1 MLMRFHYGLG
11 VGHVYSHHR
20 ATQVELQQDDITFHA
35 SLNDDVEDPTDDTE
49 IHDDTDE
56 SDGTDEGSDIEQPFG
71 SNESLLDQF
80 DEMYDS
86 EVPLDYEN

>member
-1 MLMRFHYGLG
+1 M
-11 VGHVYSHHR
+11 YSHHR
-20 ATQVELQQDDITFHA
+20 ATQVELQQEDITFHS

-80 DEMYDS
+80 DEMYDG